1 MKKVSQESKPISKSN
16 KVEVKKSKSIAK
28 VIENRETRRSRV

>member
-16 KVEVKKSKSIAK
+16 KIDVKKSKSVAK
-28 VIENRETRRSRV
+28 VMESRETRRSRV

>member
-16 KVEVKKSKSIAK
+16 KIDAKKPKSVAK